1 LNNNIKVER
10 ARHDMTQSDLAKR
23 VGVTVLTI
31 HSIENNK
38 KLPSIKLA
46 LEIAKVFNVSVHDI
60 FNL

>member
-1 LNNNIKVER
+1 
-10 ARHDMTQSDLAKR
+10 MTQSDLAKR